1 MTLDDWRI
9 AIIVDPGLNL
19 GELANTVAV
28 LGIGLGAAAPG
39 FAGERLTDVNGRQF
53 HISSN
58 RPVPVL
64 QANGDGL
71 QMLLAKVLPAPDG
84 AIVVPFPR
92 FARQLHDYRDYE
104 ATIPGRDLTAEMI
117 DGIGLGGPVKWV
129 RSLTGSLK
137 LLR

>member
-1 MTLDDWRI
+1 MVLDDWKV
-9 AIIVDPGLNL
+9 AIVVDPGLSL
-19 GELANTVAV
+19 GELTNTVAV
-28 LGIGLGAAAPG
+28 LGIGLGAAVPR
-39 FAGERLTDVNGRQF
+39 FAGERLTDATSRQF

-71 QMLLAKVLPAPDG
+71 QALLAKALPTADH
-84 AIVVPFPR
+84 AVVVPFPR

-104 ATIPGRDLTAEMI
+104 AAIPGRDLAAEVI
-117 DGIGLGGPVKWV
+117 DGIGLGGPAKWV